1 MDAFYASVEQRDN
14 PDLRGLPVVV
24 GMDHER
30 GVISAASYEARKF
43 GVRSAMS
50 SVVAKTRCPDL
61 VFVRPRFGEYERVSS
76 QIMSIFRE
84 YTQLVEPLSLDEA
97 FLDVTQNYKSM
108 NSATEIAREIKQ
120 RIVDETQL
128 TASAGISY
136 NKFLA
141 KLASDMHK
149 PDGLTVIRPEQ
160 AEEVINQ
167 LNIEKFFG
175 IGQVTAEKMHKLGIF
190 TGADLKK
197 ADLSILNRYFGKQ
210 GHFFYQM
217 VRGIDEREVNPDRV
231 RKSVGAERTFE
242 KDLSANFELVVALY
256 QVEMELLERLKESSF
271 RGKTLTLKIKFHN
284 FEQITRSKTIAGFF
298 DSQALIHK
306 YAKDLFYQAKL
317 DGKSIRL
324 LGLSLSNS
332 KEELGDGVQLT
343 LDL

>member
-50 SVVAKTRCPDL
+50 SVVAKNRCPDL

-76 QIMSIFRE
+76 QIMAIFRE

-108 NSATEIAREIKQ
+108 NSATEIALEIKQ

-141 KLASDMHK
+141 KLASDMNK
-149 PDGLTVIRPEQ
+149 PNGLMVIRPEQ

-197 ADLSILNRYFGKQ
+197 ADLVMLNRYFGKQ
-210 GHFFYQM
+210 GHFFYQW
-217 VRGIDEREVNPDRV
+217 
-231 RKSVGAERTFE
+231 
-242 KDLSANFELVVALY
+242 
-256 QVEMELLERLKESSF
+256 
-271 RGKTLTLKIKFHN
+271 
-284 FEQITRSKTIAGFF
+284 
-298 DSQALIHK
+298 
-306 YAKDLFYQAKL
+306 
-317 DGKSIRL
+317 
-324 LGLSLSNS
+324 
-332 KEELGDGVQLT
+332 
-343 LDL
+343 